1 MNRAYSALHV
11 KDISE
16 DGSVVRIKGIAST
29 PTVDRMGDIVNPL
42 GARFKTP
49 MPLLWQHQHDK
60 PVGHVVFAKP
70 NKSGI
75 PFEAEIPVIKE
86 PGTLKDRVDEAIQSL
101 RHKLVAFT
109 SIGFSA
115 VPDAT
120 KRLAGGG
127 LEFSEWNWHEL
138 SLVTIPAQPD
148 AVITSVKSL
157 GDGETPQQL
166 SLEQVIQIKSLDRQQ
181 RAASGN
187 AQLPVV
193 RLDTPA
199 GASAT
204 VLTKTFISPKPQEG
218 SMNIQEQMK
227 GFQDALNQK
236 AARMH
241 ELMEKSA
248 AENVTLDAEQS
259 EEYETL
265 EGEIKSIQAHLK
277 RLESLELLNIQKA
290 KPVTNEPTQHQAQ
303 SMEFKQFNAVAKPAP
318 LRDGLAMAQ
327 VVKFLGRA
335 KGSEY
340 GAFEMAKSTQ
350 GTDPRVVAVLKA
362 AVAAGSTTNATNAGA
377 LVGEET
383 SVYADFLEFLR
394 PQTIIGRF
402 GTNGIPALRPV
413 PFRTALIGQTSGGAG
428 YWVGEGQ
435 AKPLTNFD
443 FSRTTLEPL
452 KVANIAVVTEEVL
465 RDSSPAA
472 DGIIRDQLVAALR
485 ERLDIDFISPSKA
498 AVAGISPASIT
509 NGVTPIVSSGND
521 AEAVRADMRRLFGA
535 FIAANNAPTAG
546 VWVMSATTA
555 LALSLMQNP
564 LGQAEFPGITM
575 MGGTLF
581 GLPALISEYVPVT
594 ADGGTVALVNA
605 SDIYVG
611 DEGGFAVDMSREA
624 SLQMDNAPTMNITT
638 PTGTQL
644 VSLWQTNSVGFRAE
658 RTINW
663 ARRRQSAVALLTNVN
678 WGVEAAAAAGA

>member
-1 MNRAYSALHV
+1 MDRAYTRLDV
-11 KDISE
+11 KQIVEGDDFFTI
-16 DGSVVRIKGIAST
+16 RGIAST
-29 PTVDRMGDIVNPL
+29 PTADRMGDVVEPL
-42 GARFKTP
+42 GAQFKTP

-60 PVGHVVFAKP
+60 PVGHVTFAKP
-70 NKSGI
+70 DKNGI
-75 PFEAEIPVIKE
+75 PFEAQLPRIREA
-86 PGTLKDRVDEAIQSL
+86 GALKDRVDEAIQSL
-101 RHKLVAFT
+101 QYKLVAAV

-115 VPDAT
+115 IEGAVE
-120 KRLAGGG
+120 RLATGG
-127 LEFSEWNWHEL
+127 LRFKKWEWLEL
-138 SLVTIPAQPD
+138 SLVTIPANSE
-148 AVITSVKSL
+148 ATINT
-157 GDGETPQQL
+157 
-166 SLEQVIQIKSLDRQQ
+166 IKSLDRQQ
-181 RAASGN
+181 RAAFGN

-204 VLTKTFISPKPQEG
+204 VVTKTFISPKPQEG

-402 GTNGIPALRPV
+402 GTNGIPALRRV

-624 SLQMDNAPTMNITT
+624 SLQMDNAPTMNSTT